1 MTLNCHFGMM
11 NSVSSDDPC
20 PELQQNLPQY
30 EHGNTDTA
38 HELVAM
44 GLDNQDETC
53 VCKAEPTGLVQ
64 VETAPSKL
72 GNPLADPHQLVL
84 GHMSPGL

>member
-20 PELQQNLPQY
+20 PVLQQNLPQY

-64 VETAPSKL
+64 VETPPSKL